1 MTRNQ
6 RQSNFE
12 LFRILTMMLI
22 VAHHYVVNSGIA
34 AADGPIFE
42 NPTSLRALW
51 ILLWGGWG
59 KTGINCFVLL
69 SGWFMCEK
77 DITLRKFLKLLCEF
91 MFYRIVIAAVFWMTG
106 YEKISLTGILDT
118 LIPVREISDGFT
130 GAYLVFFLFIP
141 FLNILVRN
149 LTERQ
154 HLRLLAL
161 LAFLYVFF
169 GTFRPVFSVAMNYV
183 SWFAVLFL
191 AAAYIR
197 RYPKKF
203 FEGTGRWGIIAGCF
217 MLLSALSVIA
227 GAFVSKRIGKTYYYV
242 AVTDCNT
249 LLAVCTGLSLFL
261 FFRNLRM
268 KPNRFINAVA
278 ATTFGVFCIHACSDT
293 MRQWLWRDTLKNIEY
308 FTRPAGWLHIIW
320 AVAAVFTACALAD
333 ALRIRF
339 IEKPFFSA
347 LDKKLPGWISRWRKA
362 EDRLADRWNI
372 GDK

>member
-12 LFRILTMMLI
+12 LFRILTMLLVI
-22 VAHHYVVNSGIA
+22 AHHYVVNSGIA

-42 NPTSLRALW
+42 NPTTPHALW

-59 KTGINCFVLL
+59 KIGVNCFVLL

-77 DITLRKFLKLLCEF
+77 NITLRKFLKLLCEV
-91 MFYRIVIAAVFWMTG
+91 MFYRIVIAAVFWLTG
-106 YEKISLTGILDT
+106 YEKISLAGILDA
-118 LIPVREISDGFT
+118 LIPVREISDGFA

-161 LAFLYVFF
+161 LAFVYVFF

-191 AAAYIR
+191 AAAYLR

-217 MLLSALSVIA
+217 ILLSALSVIA

-249 LLAVCTGLSLFL
+249 LLAVCTSLALFL

-278 ATTFGVFCIHACSDT
+278 ATTFGVFCIHTCSDT
-293 MRQWLWRDTLKNIEY
+293 MRQWLWGDTLKNSEY
-308 FTRPAGWLHIIW
+308 FARPAGYLHILW
-320 AVAAVFTACALAD
+320 AVAAVFIACALID

-339 IEKPFFSA
+339 VEKPFFGA
-347 LDKKLPGWISRWRKA
+347 LDKKLPGWISRWQKT
-362 EDRLADRWNI
+362 EDRLMNRWNA
-372 GDK
+372 GNE